1 MVKVSAELPRTA
13 QGEVNLPL
21 WVDQLV
27 AEHDHLH
34 STRLQNVS
42 SWLSK
47 HHADLLP
54 MGLELA
60 ETVAELKMDMDS
72 VLAAL
77 IYRGVREERFD
88 ADQLA
93 AVVGVEATRIANAVA
108 NLATSSLLEMS
119 NSPLLEKEQQ
129 DQVENIKR
137 MLISMINDPRVAVV
151 KLAERV
157 MVLRRAKHFDS
168 VRRRRIAA
176 EASQVFAPLAGRL
189 GIWQL
194 KWELE
199 DLSLRYTE
207 EQAYQDIAQQLR
219 AKRAE
224 REVQVEHMIDQVRG
238 LLRGHGIDAVVY
250 GRAKHIYS
258 IWRKMQSKGVSFD
271 QVYDVRAVR
280 VVVNSLA
287 ECYAALGVLHATWS
301 HIPSEFDDYI
311 ANPKENGYQ
320 SIHTAVTAADGRTL
334 EIQIRTA
341 AMHEDA
347 ELGVCAHWSYKDGQA
362 EDGTFA
368 AKMDW
373 LRQVIEWHEDL
384 GGTTTLSALLAH
396 RVNDDRIFV
405 STPKGHVVELPYGA
419 TGLDF
424 AYRVH
429 TDVGHACAG
438 VRVNGVAAPL
448 YRPLETGQQVEVLT
462 RANAAPLRD
471 WLEAELRLV
480 RTDRARA
487 KLFSYF
493 RHLSRE
499 LQIEVGRAT
508 LLDKLLALGLSEVDP
523 QVPTQATL
531 QPQQL
536 AVLLK
541 VTGKPDADALFAAVG
556 AGELSCLDVLVS
568 GLQKGLQSDTEPL
581 VGAAVQAF
589 PLAFPLNVGLRVVG
603 ANRDGLLHDIT
614 QVIGDLDLSLSG
626 TTGRVS
632 NDADDA
638 IITLDVTVS
647 GWPQSV
653 KLVSYLSLLEGVKD
667 IRRIN
672 SGGAQA

>member
-1 MVKVSAELPRTA
+1 MVKVRADLPRTP
-13 QGEVNLPL
+13 QGGVNLPL
-21 WVDQLV
+21 WVEQLV
-27 AEHDHLH
+27 AEHDHLDAA
-34 STRLQNVS
+34 RLQAVGD
-42 SWLSK
+42 WLFD
-47 HHADLLP
+47 HQAELLP
-54 MGLELA
+54 VGLELA
-60 ETVAELKMDMDS
+60 ELVAELKMDLSS

-77 IYRGVREERFD
+77 VYRGVREDRFEQ
-88 ADQLA
+88 AELV
-93 AVVGVEATRIANAVA
+93 AVVGEGAARIARAVA
-108 NLATSSLLEMS
+108 DLATSSLLEMS

-157 MVLRRAKHFDS
+157 MVLRHAKNYEAG
-168 VRRRRIAA
+168 RRKRIAA

-199 DLSLRYTE
+199 DLALRYTH
-207 EQAYQDIAQQLR
+207 EQAYQGIARQLR

-258 IWRKMQSKGVSFD
+258 IWRKMQSKAVSFD

-280 VVVNSLA
+280 VVVDNLA
-287 ECYAALGVLHATWS
+287 ECYAALGVLHATWP

-334 EIQIRTA
+334 EIQIRTV

-347 ELGVCAHWSYKDGQA
+347 ELGVCAHWSYKDGVT
-362 EDGTFA
+362 EDGNFA

-384 GGTTTLSALLAH
+384 GGVTTLSSLLAH
-396 RVNDDRIFV
+396 RMNDERIFV
-405 STPKGHVVELPYGA
+405 STPKGHVVELPQGA

-429 TDVGHACAG
+429 SDVGHACGG
-438 VRVNGVAAPL
+438 VRINGMAATL
-448 YRPLETGQQVEVLT
+448 YRQLETGQQVEVLT
-462 RANAAPLRD
+462 RPSGEPLRD
-471 WLEAELRLV
+471 WLEADLRLV

-487 KLFSYF
+487 KLYGYF
-493 RHLSRE
+493 RHLPPDR
-499 LQIEVGRAT
+499 QIELGRSA
-508 LLDKLLALGLSEVDP
+508 LLNKLQALGLEQVDEE
-523 QVPTQATL
+523 
-531 QPQQL
+531 QL
-536 AVLLK
+536 AALAASA
-541 VTGKPDADALFAAVG
+541 GADSIDALCAAVG
-556 AGELSCLDVLVS
+556 CGELSCIKVLAAWLERPVGS
-568 GLQKGLQSDTEPL
+568 GQLPL
-581 VGAAVQAF
+581 PGIESMEF
-589 PLAFPLNVGLRVVG
+589 PQTMRLRVVG

-614 QVIGDLDLSLSG
+614 QVIGDLNISLSG

-632 NDADDA
+632 NPAGNA
-638 IITLDVTVS
+638 IITVDVTLS
-647 GWPQSV
+647 DWPQSV
-653 KLVSYLSLLEGVKD
+653 KLVSYLGLLEGVTE
-667 IRRIN
+667 IRRISASA
-672 SGGAQA
+672 SGHLE

>member
-1 MVKVSAELPRTA
+1 MVKVRADLPRTP
-13 QGEVNLPL
+13 QGEVNLSL

-27 AEHDHLH
+27 TEHDHLH
-34 STRLQNVS
+34 AARLQAVG
-42 SWLSK
+42 SWLSGEYPE
-47 HHADLLP
+47 LLLV
-54 MGLELA
+54 GLELA
-60 ETVAELKMDMDS
+60 EVVAELNMDQSS
-72 VLAAL
+72 VLAGL
-77 IYRGVREERFD
+77 VYRGVRENRFEQD
-88 ADQLA
+88 KLI
-93 AVVGVEATRIANAVA
+93 AVAGEDCARIARAVA
-108 NLATSSLLEMS
+108 DLATSSLLEMS

-157 MVLRRAKHFDS
+157 MALRHAKNYETQ
-168 VRRRRIAA
+168 RRKRIAA
-176 EASQVFAPLAGRL
+176 EASRVFAPLAGRL

-199 DLSLRYTE
+199 DLSLRYTH
-207 EQAYQDIAQQLR
+207 EQGYQKVAQQLR

-224 REVQVEHMIDQVRG
+224 REKQVEHMIDQVRG

-280 VVVNSLA
+280 VVVDNLA
-287 ECYAALGVLHATWS
+287 ECYAALGVLHATWQ

-334 EIQIRTA
+334 EIQIRTM

-347 ELGVCAHWSYKDGQA
+347 ELGVCAHWSYKDGVA
-362 EDGTFA
+362 EDGSYA

-384 GGTTTLSALLAH
+384 GGTATLSSLLAH
-396 RVNDDRIFV
+396 RMKDERIFI
-405 STPKGHVVELPYGA
+405 STPKGHVVELPKGA

-429 TDVGHACAG
+429 SDVGHACSG
-438 VRVNGVAAPL
+438 VRINGIPAPL
-448 YRPLETGQQVEVLT
+448 YRQLETGQQVEVLT
-462 RANAAPLRD
+462 RQASEPRRD
-471 WLEAELRLV
+471 WIEADLRLV

-487 KLFSYF
+487 KLYSYF
-493 RHLSRE
+493 RHLQPSAQLE
-499 LQIEVGRAT
+499 LGQHA
-508 LLDKLLALGLSEVDP
+508 LHQKLQALGLEHM
-523 QVPTQATL
+523 QAT
-531 QPQQL
+531 QL
-536 AVLLK
+536 ETLARSA
-541 VTGKPDADALFAAVG
+541 GKQDIDALFVAVG
-556 AGELSCLDVLVS
+556 CGELSCLDVLVS
-568 GLQKGLQSDTEPL
+568 WLEEYAGSGQLPGLESMALPQTMR
-581 VGAAVQAF
+581 
-589 PLAFPLNVGLRVVG
+589 LRVVG

-614 QVIGDLDLSLSG
+614 QIIGDLNIELTG

-632 NDADDA
+632 NPAGNA
-638 IITLDVTVS
+638 IITVDVTLS
-647 GWPQSV
+647 DWPQSV
-653 KLVSYLSLLEGVKD
+653 KLVSYLGLLEGVTE
-667 IRRIN
+667 IRRISVST
-672 SGGAQA
+672 SGHLE